1 MAKAK
6 PITGLNAYAPVTENA
21 RIIVHTRLEEM
32 FEWSQH
38 VDNPYEVHNLHNL
51 RIAAKR
57 LRYTL
62 ELFEDVL
69 PEESKAIVEE
79 LTKIQDELGALH
91 DHDVLIALLRLCL
104 GSQDGGV
111 AYEQALSQAN
121 KQKGKAY
128 LLEPEL
134 VAVVL
139 NSKVAPSAEQR
150 YGLEQLLHKHEQER
164 EKTYQGF
171 HQHWYELQAR
181 NFRRQIL
188 DLLNEQ

>member
-6 PITGLNAYAPVTENA
+6 PITGLDVHAPVAKNA
-21 RIIVHTRLEEM
+21 RIIARTRLEEM
-32 FEWSQH
+32 YEWSQY

-69 PEESKAIVEE
+69 PEESKAVVEE
-79 LTKIQDELGALH
+79 LTQIQDELGALH
-91 DHDVLIALLRLCL
+91 DHDVMIALLRLCL
-104 GSQDGGV
+104 GSQDGGT
-111 AYEQALSQAN
+111 AYEVALSQAD

-134 VAVVL
+134 VANVL
-139 NSKVAPSAEQR
+139 DPNVTPSAEQR

-164 EKTYQGF
+164 EKTYQAF
-171 HQHWYELQAR
+171 RQHWYQLQSR
-181 NFRRQIL
+181 DFRRQIL
-188 DLLNEQ
+188 DLLNE